1 MLASSSS
8 LNHHAPALLRG
19 IALVAIALGVGVW
32 GAVLLAPAPREAP
45 PVLDA
50 IMPQL
55 HDTQT
60 VASWFGG
67 AALRVRVAAVGV
79 IASDDGRGAALLS
92 VDAGPVRAYR
102 VGQSLAPGV
111 TLHAVTAGS
120 VSIDQDGVIEQVAL
134 RPGPASSAQ
143 GFITVPATAN

>member
-1 MLASSSS
+1 M
-8 LNHHAPALLRG
+8 HAPTSLLNSHAPGLLRG
-19 IALVAIALGVGVW
+19 LAMVAIALGVGGW

-55 HDTQT
+55 HDTQP

-67 AALRVRVAAVGV
+67 KALRVRVAAVGV

-111 TLHAVTAGS
+111 TLDAVTATS

-143 GFITVPATAN
+143 GFIAVPAASD